1 MHYTIFARII
11 CTIHLSL
18 FVSNRA
24 LVSRY
29 CTICTKSSSGW
40 SVSGTR
46 SNTTAIFPSV
56 LASSF
61 SLLSLIS
68 ISFSLTVKNFYQKVI
83 CTFIFHNIISSS
95 YLPKSHNML
104 HYKAYRSNSN
114 PAARPHNNRL
124 SAGLNQLDNI
134 SIKPYCRHSKNYKKF
149 TEFF

>member
-1 MHYTIFARII
+1 M
-11 CTIHLSL
+11 
-18 FVSNRA
+18 
-24 LVSRY
+24 
-29 CTICTKSSSGW
+29 
-40 SVSGTR
+40 SGTR

-61 SLLSLIS
+61 SFNELSVAN
-68 ISFSLTVKNFYQKVI
+68 SFVFLVVFNKYQLFSYRICVKNFYQKVI

-149 TEFF
+149 TEFFYRIKK